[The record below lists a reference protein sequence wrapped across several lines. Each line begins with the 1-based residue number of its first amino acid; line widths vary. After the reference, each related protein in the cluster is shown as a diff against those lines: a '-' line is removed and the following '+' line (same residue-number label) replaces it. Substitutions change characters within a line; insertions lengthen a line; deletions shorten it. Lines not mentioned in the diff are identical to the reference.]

1 MTGDALVGPA
11 DLATRPTGPAGVLFH
26 EVDEPRKFG
35 IAFLKPDGTLDKL
48 VEKPDLDGRQLAN
61 TGAYLFPRTALDV
74 ELKLSARGEY
84 EITDY
89 VSVLAARQPVHV
101 VQAKFWLPIGTV
113 EAWKA
118 AEESD
123 LQGNL
128 TAQ

>member
-1 MTGDALVGPA
+1 VLV
-11 DLATRPTGPAGVLFH
+11 H

-61 TGAYLFPRTALDV
+61 TGAYLFPRPALDV
-74 ELKLSARGEY
+74 DLKLSARGEY

-89 VSVLAARQPVHV
+89 VSTLAARQPVHV
-101 VQAKFWLPIGTV
+101 VQAKFWLPMGTV

-118 AEESD
+118 AEERD
-123 LQGNL
+123 LEGNL
-128 TAQ
+128 TAR